1 MLRRAA
7 KKFLNSKR
15 LARMTLVSPRSMA
28 LYTDNALCL
37 KTIQQLRWVDGH
49 YCPRC
54 RSGAISKMK
63 SNIFREAFRC
73 ADCGYLHNTL
83 SGTVFMGAKLPLP
96 SYFQFF
102 TILNALGSSLP
113 FRDIAFV
120 VDVAHKTAK
129 GFVSRLNEI
138 NADIAFTRIDR
149 ELSDKFRAEHKEH
162 PIGPAENFFAYCEI
176 KSILVDEDEFLHYI
190 KVISATTIRDFES
203 KSWES

>member
-1 MLRRAA
+1 MICGIEIAQD
-7 KKFLNSKR
+7 KR
-15 LARMTLVSPRSMA
+15 TAGMSLVSPRTMA

-54 RSGAISKMK
+54 KSAAISKMK

-83 SGTVFMGAKLPLP
+83 SGTLFMGAKLPLP

-129 GFVSRLNEI
+129 GFVTRLNEI
-138 NADIAFTRIDR
+138 NADIPFTVIDR
-149 ELSDKFRAEHKEH
+149 DLSDRYRAEYKEH
-162 PIGPAENFFAYCEI
+162 SIGAAENFFAYCEI
-176 KSILVDEDEFLHYI
+176 KSILVDEDEFLRYI
-190 KVISATTIRDFES
+190 QLISTTAVPES
-203 KSWES
+203 EE